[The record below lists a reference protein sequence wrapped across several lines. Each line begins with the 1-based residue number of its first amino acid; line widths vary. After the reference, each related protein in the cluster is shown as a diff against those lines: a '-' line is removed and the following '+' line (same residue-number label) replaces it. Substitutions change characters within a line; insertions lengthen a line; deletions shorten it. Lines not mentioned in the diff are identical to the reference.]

1 MRNILITAKK
11 SVRLEVRL
19 PKYEENLLN
28 WMSTAAYRNRTE
40 KATRFMIIN
49 VDRILLN
56 NKENIYR
63 SCYDIFL

>member
-28 WMSTAAYRNRTE
+28 CMSTAAYRNRTE